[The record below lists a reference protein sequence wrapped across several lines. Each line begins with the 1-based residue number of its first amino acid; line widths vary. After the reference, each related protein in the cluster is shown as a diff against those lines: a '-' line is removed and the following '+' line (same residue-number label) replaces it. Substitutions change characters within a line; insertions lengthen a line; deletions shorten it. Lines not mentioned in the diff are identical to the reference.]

1 MNPEEWLSWEKEWY
15 VIRATLTTSKCGGA
29 HFIKQRFDYLS
40 NHIILDMLRTYF
52 INFPY
57 V

>member
-15 VIRATLTTSKCGGA
+15 VIRATLTTSKSGDTR
-29 HFIKQRFDYLS
+29 FIKQRFDYLS
-40 NHIILDMLRTYF
+40 NHIILDMLHAYF
-52 INFPY
+52 INSLY